1 MTQQTENAQWHKG
14 KQEITIDYDEK
25 RKALLSNVAGRNF
38 SKAPGFLYEAFI
50 GNEEQSKL
58 KLSALNYRIVADA
71 IERELKQTG
80 HDYDIAYK
88 DARIA
93 FELEKQT
100 LLTALQ
106 QEFSDLD
113 YVQGLK
119 EEELNRLFV
128 ELDVRR
134 IVLITTKTSLDIE
147 MEELNQEL
155 QETDRLTFSNEE
167 RLIQERLNTVNAKLT
182 VIPYIENIID
192 AKGRLL
198 TAEEA
203 NYDDME
209 DLITEKGL
217 LVDKKEEIIPYI
229 EDKSVKQLLLAAALL
244 EQIDVEEARLDV
256 AISKAGLRTEAVDNT
271 ISIIEAEKA
280 VETLRG
286 LLYVARNELQ
296 ITRID
301 VRKALVDNSTTNITG
316 MSGIIA
322 KRNLMMTVL
331 EGYKADIASGHRA
344 ARTHEVDE
352 EINGNETV
360 NATYLDAEAG
370 AGSNLGSIR
379 NTAWFQAN
387 AKTRTA
393 TIHSIAKITNRLVH
407 LLGS

>member
-14 KQEITIDYDEK
+14 KEEITADYVDK
-25 RKALLSNVAGRNF
+25 RKTLLSTVASRNF
-38 SKAPGFLYEAFI
+38 SRAPGYLYEASI
-50 GNEEQSKL
+50 DNEEQSKL
-58 KLSALNYRIVADA
+58 KLSALNYQIVAEA

-119 EEELNRLFV
+119 EEELNRAFV

-134 IVLITTKTSLDIE
+134 IVLITTKTSLDVE
-147 MEELNQEL
+147 LEELRQAI

-167 RLIQERLNTVNAKLT
+167 QLIQERLNTVTAKLA

-198 TAEEA
+198 AAEED
-203 NYDDME
+203 NYDDMA

-217 LVDKKEEIIPYI
+217 LVNKKEEIIPYI
-229 EDKSVKQLLLAAALL
+229 EDKSAKQLLLAAALL
-244 EQIDVEEARLDV
+244 EQIEVEEARFDV
-256 AISKAGLRTEAVDNT
+256 AISKAGLRTEVVDNT
-271 ISIIEAEKA
+271 ISIIEAEIA

-286 LLYVARNELQ
+286 LLYVARNDLQ
-296 ITRID
+296 ITRFD
-301 VRKALVDNSTTNITG
+301 KTVSLTENTTANIG
-316 MSGIIA
+316 EIA
-322 KRNLMMTVL
+322 EARTTMFGLL
-331 EGYKADIASGHRA
+331 ENYKGDIASSGRDA
-344 ARTHEVDE
+344 KEFRVGEDISGDEAVNDTSVNAEKDAINIIAIRQAGARTESA
-352 EINGNETV
+352 EIS
-360 NATYLDAEAG
+360 A
-370 AGSNLGSIR
+370 
-379 NTAWFQAN
+379 
-387 AKTRTA
+387 
-393 TIHSIAKITNRLVH
+393 IARITNRLVH